1 MTWVSYNANDNVTVQ
16 GIKTEQPKGAQ
27 HVIEIPVYQGRVKKQ
42 EQNQMTNIIVH

>member
-1 MTWVSYNANDNVTVQ
+1 MSKLQNKWQQNIAGNQNRASKRVL
-16 GIKTEQPKGAQ
+16 